1 MRPCVQFSRSVQQRL
16 RASSNVH
23 LLAKTCS
30 ASCLALLS
38 FALRLLYFP
47 LRLLYFAVLCMLCCA
62 VLCCAVLCC
71 MLCCTPCCMLCMQ
84 SHFYM
89 LCHLWSAAR
98 LSCTAKSAAASHH
111 IHAISDMRDAEGLQ
125 NKGKGRK
132 KRAGWKGMVHP
143 FTAAGSSNAA
153 SATASTHP
161 AASRYDHP
169 LIIFRGLVA
178 ARSVVILC

>member
-1 MRPCVQFSRSVQQRL
+1 
-16 RASSNVH
+16 VH
-23 LLAKTCS
+23 
-30 ASCLALLS
+30 
-38 FALRLLYFP
+38 
-47 LRLLYFAVLCMLCCA
+47 AVLCMLCCA
-62 VLCCAVLCC
+62 MLCCAMLCLLCCAVLCC
-71 MLCCTPCCMLCMQ
+71 MLSCTPCCMLCMQ

-111 IHAISDMRDAEGLQ
+111 SHAISDMPDAEGLQ
-125 NKGKGRK
+125 NKGEGRK

-161 AASRYDHP
+161 AASRYNHP
-169 LIIFRGLVA
+169 LISFCGLVA
-178 ARSVVILC
+178 ARSVVILCQGHIKDFNCLLACCRAHTTVYLSQVGHGDARSVSFCQLRQ